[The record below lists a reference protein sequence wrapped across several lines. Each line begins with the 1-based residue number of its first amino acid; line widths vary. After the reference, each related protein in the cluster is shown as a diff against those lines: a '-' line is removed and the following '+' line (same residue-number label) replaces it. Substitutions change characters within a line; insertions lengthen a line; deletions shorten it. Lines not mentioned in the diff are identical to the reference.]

1 MSTFMHDD
9 TILSNLSFF
18 LDSKLTT
25 PVDIA
30 CLCFVK
36 QTPNNRSTLIIPLL
50 LNSQSVEAHEE
61 CLSSIFYNFHKFQ
74 AHHLLVKSH
83 EKAIFFITMYIEIV
97 YSLFLAY
104 FYKQLIFEYGSSID

>member
-1 MSTFMHDD
+1 MSTFMHED

-25 PVDIA
+25 QVEIV

-36 QTPNNRSTLIIPLL
+36 PTPNHRSTLIIPLL
-50 LNSQSVEAHEE
+50 LNSQSVEVHGE
-61 CLSSIFYNFHKFQ
+61 CPSSIFYNFHKFQ

-83 EKAIFFITMYIEIV
+83 EKTIFFISMYIEIV

-104 FYKQLIFEYGSSID
+104 FYNNLFLNMDPQ